1 MVFSQG
7 LTHDFGPNL
16 EISSHFVF
24 WRKCLEIMFDDQRVR
39 KLAFLDYKH
48 IDVTQCLNKNYC
60 LFFIK
65 WENNFF

>member
-1 MVFSQG
+1 
-7 LTHDFGPNL
+7 
-16 EISSHFVF
+16 
-24 WRKCLEIMFDDQRVR
+24 MFDDQRVR

-48 IDVTQCLNKNYC
+48 IDFTQCLNKNYR

>member
-1 MVFSQG
+1 
-7 LTHDFGPNL
+7 
-16 EISSHFVF
+16 
-24 WRKCLEIMFDDQRVR
+24 MFDDQQVR

-48 IDVTQCLNKNYC
+48 IDFMQCLNKNYC